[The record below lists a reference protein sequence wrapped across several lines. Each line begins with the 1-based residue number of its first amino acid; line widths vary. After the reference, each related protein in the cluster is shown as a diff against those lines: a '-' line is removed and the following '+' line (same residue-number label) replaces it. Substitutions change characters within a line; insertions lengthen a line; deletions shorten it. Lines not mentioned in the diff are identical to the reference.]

1 MYISYTRGR
10 HTENEELSKKW
21 LWIPAYITSSSAST
35 GLEKWLGNGK
45 GLWASRCGDL
55 SRAND
60 RQNGAKMELAWVDGP
75 KVQSCH
81 MWSACS
87 HGRRMWAWAHG
98 LEPSLLSFWVYPV
111 FRQVEG
117 GQSSP
122 ACTLSLLLL
131 TQQSFLFRGDISGS
145 PTQPFKN

>member
-21 LWIPAYITSSSAST
+21 LWIPAYITSSSDST
-35 GLEKWLGNGK
+35 GLEKRLGNGK

-122 ACTLSLLLL
+122 ACALSLLLL
-131 TQQSFLFRGDISGS
+131 TQPSFLFRGDISGS